1 MFISRNSRWQN
12 DLSAVEEEEEE
23 EDDDAQCRLLLLLRM
38 LCPLIIK
45 EQSDTA
51 HLSAAT
57 CRPPSAFC
65 PPQPPSLFPYAP
77 HHPLYLN

>member
-1 MFISRNSRWQN
+1 MFISRNSRWQI

-23 EDDDAQCRLLLLLRM
+23 EDDDDAQCRLLSLLRM
-38 LCPLIIK
+38 LCNLIIK
-45 EQSDTA
+45 EQSDTT

-65 PPQPPSLFPYAP
+65 LPQPPSLFPCAP
-77 HHPLYLN
+77 HHPLF